1 MPKNVQ
7 VQFSCTVVSDTLW
20 PHELKHARLPCPS
33 PAPEAF
39 TNSSPSSQWWHPP
52 AVPFSSRLQSFP
64 ASGSFPI
71 CQLFSP
77 GGQSIGVSALTSVL
91 PMNIQGWFPLGL
103 TGLISLSPSN
113 SQESFPEP
121 QFKSINSSALSLLYG
136 PAFTPIHDYWK
147 SNMFDIANCVTLSKC
162 LKIFKLR
169 FSPLWKGVVTV
180 HMQKIIVCFKLD
192 NTCKLLS
199 TVNTH
204 GRYSAAVTLVYY
216 CC

>member
-1 MPKNVQ
+1 MPSNHLILCRPLS
-7 VQFSCTVVSDTLW
+7 SC
-20 PHELKHARLPCPS
+20 P
-33 PAPEAF
+33 
-39 TNSSPSSQWWHPP
+39 
-52 AVPFSSRLQSFP
+52 QSFP

-77 GGQSIGVSALTSVL
+77 GGQSIGVSVLTSVL
-91 PMNIQGWFPLGL
+91 PMNTQDWFPLGR
-103 TGLISLSPSN
+103 TGLISCLSKGLSRAFSN
-113 SQESFPEP
+113 TTAQKH
-121 QFKSINSSALSLLYG
+121 QFFGLSLLYG

-162 LKIFKLR
+162 LKIFKLQ